1 MMYAKGHEK
10 FHSHGTFRSGAT
22 APGVRQILGVVLI
35 DSGAA
40 LYHKRVVE
48 SVIVGEDANA
58 RVERILSVTFI
69 KKKYM

>member
-10 FHSHGTFRSGAT
+10 FHCHGTFRSGAT
-22 APGVRQILGVVLI
+22 APGVWQISGVVLI
-35 DSGAA
+35 DSSAA

-58 RVERILSVTFI
+58 RVKGILSVTCI
-69 KKKYM
+69 NM